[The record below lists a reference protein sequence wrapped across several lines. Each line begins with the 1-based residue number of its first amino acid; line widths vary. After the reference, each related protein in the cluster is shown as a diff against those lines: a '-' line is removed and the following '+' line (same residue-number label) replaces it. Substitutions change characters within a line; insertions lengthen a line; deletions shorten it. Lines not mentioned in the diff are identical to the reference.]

1 MRNTPA
7 MVKAIIKIG
16 HEYFATN
23 EYAND
28 ETLQQL
34 ITAAFKSIPHNAR
47 LFNLK
52 LKRLAGYKLINAKI
66 DDNRTY
72 TQTYTISKA
81 RQDIEDNPDFKSL
94 YEIDIINRSYTFKK
108 LRD

>member
-1 MRNTPA
+1 

-16 HEYFATN
+16 HEYFSTN
-23 EYAND
+23 EYAN
-28 ETLQQL
+28 EEALQQL
-34 ITAAFKSIPHNAR
+34 IAAAFKSIPHNAM

-66 DDNRTY
+66 DDDRTY
-72 TQTYTISKA
+72 TQTYTISPI
-81 RQDIEDNPDFKSL
+81 RHDLESSPDFELL

>member
-1 MRNTPA
+1 MHNITA

-16 HEYFATN
+16 HEYFSTN
-23 EYAND
+23 EYTNEEA
-28 ETLQQL
+28 LQQL
-34 ITAAFKSIPHNAR
+34 IAAAFKSIPHNAR

-66 DDNRTY
+66 DDDRTY
-72 TQTYTISKA
+72 TQTYTISQI
-81 RQDIEDNPDFKSL
+81 RQDLESNPDFELL

>member
-1 MRNTPA
+1 MSNTTT

-23 EYAND
+23 EYTND

-52 LKRLAGYKLINAKI
+52 LRRLAGYRLINAKI
-66 DDNRTY
+66 DDDRTY
-72 TQTYTISKA
+72 TSTYTISPI
-81 RQDIEDNPDFKSL
+81 RQELESNPDFELL

>member
-1 MRNTPA
+1 MHNTTA

-16 HEYFATN
+16 HEYFSTN
-23 EYAND
+23 EYAN
-28 ETLQQL
+28 EEALQQL
-34 ITAAFKSIPHNAR
+34 IIAAFKSIPHNAR

-66 DDNRTY
+66 DDDRTY
-72 TQTYTISKA
+72 TQTYTISKV
-81 RQDIEDNPDFKSL
+81 RQGIENDPDFKSL
-94 YEIDIINRSYTFKK
+94 YEIDIINRKFSFKK

>member
-1 MRNTPA
+1 MRNTIA

-16 HEYFATN
+16 HEYFSTN
-23 EYAND
+23 EYAN
-28 ETLQQL
+28 EEAFQQL
-34 ITAAFKSIPHNAR
+34 IAAAFKSIPHNAR

-66 DDNRTY
+66 DDDRTY
-72 TQTYTISKA
+72 TQTYTISPI
-81 RQDIEDNPDFKSL
+81 RQDLESNPDFELL
-94 YEIDIINRSYTFKK
+94 YEINIINRSYTFKK